1 LIDSKQNQNYYSK
14 REAIAGVC
22 GLTNLGNTCFMN
34 SALQCLS
41 NIPILTEF
49 VLNSYDRM
57 SSYLNIMGK
66 NRIKL
71 FDNYCD
77 IIKKLWFHKYSYVI
91 PKEFR
96 LEVSR
101 KGPQFRA
108 YEQNDCCEFLTFIL
122 DTFHEELNQYNPNK
136 DDLIDWQSINRNED
150 FSQYLSHYKRVNSS
164 FISENFHGFQK
175 FSLNCICGKSFTTN
189 FSPFSCLN
197 LPHPKTNDETD
208 NKSEKWTKLK
218 INLIPY
224 FEKSLDINTFYFE
237 ITIPKDGIVVNHIR
251 IETAKFYNK
260 FCGKNLDH
268 NYLIVTE
275 VINSEIRKVYE
286 KNDFLSQTTA
296 NLTVYESSP
305 LFNKQLF
312 VTLVAQRIGTFK
324 AFGLPILI
332 NTDNSSYNNL
342 SQAFVQVFA
351 KFLDFGQQE
360 TQLIELR
367 IDFSAISYCI
377 LLAHN
382 NVLDIEP
389 TANYDLPQNSVLIAK
404 IPEEFVER
412 YRSERINEIDL
423 NSKEPEFSDYVSN
436 KRISLYDCL
445 DEYLA
450 IEELSETDRMS
461 CNNCHSL
468 QVPTKRLEIVYAPN
482 VLLLQLK
489 RSNSNSRRNKFDYYY
504 DYSSRVNT
512 SIDFPLELSLDN
524 FVLQKA
530 NNQSLIYDLI
540 AVSNHSGSNLGG
552 LTQHM
557 LKIIRIISGP
567 K

>member
-1 LIDSKQNQNYYSK
+1 
-14 REAIAGVC
+14 
-22 GLTNLGNTCFMN
+22 
-34 SALQCLS
+34 
-41 NIPILTEF
+41 
-49 VLNSYDRM
+49 
-57 SSYLNIMGK
+57 
-66 NRIKL
+66 
-71 FDNYCD
+71 
-77 IIKKLWFHKYSYVI
+77 
-91 PKEFR
+91 
-96 LEVSR
+96 
-101 KGPQFRA
+101 
-108 YEQNDCCEFLTFIL
+108 
-122 DTFHEELNQYNPNK
+122 
-136 DDLIDWQSINRNED
+136 
-150 FSQYLSHYKRVNSS
+150 
-164 FISENFHGFQK
+164 
-175 FSLNCICGKSFTTN
+175 
-189 FSPFSCLN
+189 
-197 LPHPKTNDETD
+197 
-208 NKSEKWTKLK
+208 
-218 INLIPY
+218 
-224 FEKSLDINTFYFE
+224 
-237 ITIPKDGIVVNHIR
+237 
-251 IETAKFYNK
+251 
-260 FCGKNLDH
+260 
-268 NYLIVTE
+268 
-275 VINSEIRKVYE
+275 
-286 KNDFLSQTTA
+286 
-296 NLTVYESSP
+296 
-305 LFNKQLF
+305 

-382 NVLDIEP
+382 NVLDINP
-389 TANYDLPQNSVLIAK
+389 TINYDLPQNSVLIAK

-423 NSKEPEFSDYVSN
+423 DSKEPEFSDYVSN

-445 DEYLA
+445 DEYLV
-450 IEELSETDRMS
+450 IGELSETDRMS

-489 RSNSNSRRNKFDYYY
+489 RSNSNLRRNKFDYYY

>member
-1 LIDSKQNQNYYSK
+1 
-14 REAIAGVC
+14 
-22 GLTNLGNTCFMN
+22 
-34 SALQCLS
+34 
-41 NIPILTEF
+41 
-49 VLNSYDRM
+49 
-57 SSYLNIMGK
+57 
-66 NRIKL
+66 
-71 FDNYCD
+71 
-77 IIKKLWFHKYSYVI
+77 
-91 PKEFR
+91 
-96 LEVSR
+96 
-101 KGPQFRA
+101 
-108 YEQNDCCEFLTFIL
+108 
-122 DTFHEELNQYNPNK
+122 
-136 DDLIDWQSINRNED
+136 
-150 FSQYLSHYKRVNSS
+150 
-164 FISENFHGFQK
+164 
-175 FSLNCICGKSFTTN
+175 
-189 FSPFSCLN
+189 
-197 LPHPKTNDETD
+197 
-208 NKSEKWTKLK
+208 
-218 INLIPY
+218 
-224 FEKSLDINTFYFE
+224 
-237 ITIPKDGIVVNHIR
+237 
-251 IETAKFYNK
+251 
-260 FCGKNLDH
+260 
-268 NYLIVTE
+268 
-275 VINSEIRKVYE
+275 
-286 KNDFLSQTTA
+286 
-296 NLTVYESSP
+296 
-305 LFNKQLF
+305 

-512 SIDFPLELSLDN
+512 RIDFPLELSLDN
-524 FVLQKA
+524 FVLRQP
-530 NNQSLIYDLI
+530 NNESLIYDLI

-552 LTQHM
+552 HYTTYAQNYKNNKWYLFNDSYVNQISDKQLVTQNAYLLVY
-557 LKIIRIISGP
+557 LKRQN
-567 K
+567 